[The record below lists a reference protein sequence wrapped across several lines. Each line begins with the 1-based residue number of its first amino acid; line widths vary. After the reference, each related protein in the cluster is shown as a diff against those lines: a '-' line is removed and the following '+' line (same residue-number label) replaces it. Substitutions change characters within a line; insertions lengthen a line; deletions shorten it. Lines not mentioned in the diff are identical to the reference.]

1 MDVVKTFLPSIVV
14 GLVLFYW
21 QRRQKRRDDNDEC
34 RSSAQKEEAMLS
46 LQLQRAN
53 AKMSYACA
61 MALKNGKM
69 NGELEDAIVDY
80 KKADKKWDDFMK
92 AQATEKLMGD

>member
-1 MDVVKTFLPSIVV
+1 MDIVKTLLPSIVV

-21 QRRQKRRDDNDEC
+21 QRQQKRRDDNDDC
-34 RSSAQKEEAMLS
+34 RSAAQKEEAMLS
-46 LQLQRAN
+46 LKLQRAN

-69 NGELEDAIVDY
+69 NGELEKAIAAY
-80 KKADKKWDDFMK
+80 NQADEQWNVFMN